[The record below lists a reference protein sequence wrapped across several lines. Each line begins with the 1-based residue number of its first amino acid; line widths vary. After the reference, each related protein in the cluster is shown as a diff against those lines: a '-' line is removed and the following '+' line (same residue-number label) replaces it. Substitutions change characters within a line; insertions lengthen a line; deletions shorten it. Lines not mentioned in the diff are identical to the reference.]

1 MRNLIYFLNRNSFL
15 FLFLFLETICFIMI
29 FRYNHYQR
37 ATYLSSANSVSGRAY
52 EIKSGVSNYFQL
64 NSVNNDLSDENLR
77 LLNENNILKMMLGTD
92 APNSLV
98 IDSTRK
104 SLQSARVINNSTNK
118 RHNFI
123 TIDKGYKDGVKRDM
137 GVISADG
144 VVGIVKDASKN
155 FASIISVLHIDFKL
169 SCKLK
174 GKDYFGS
181 LTWDGVDRRYAFIRD
196 IPGHADIVVGDEIV
210 SSGYGSIFPAEIMV
224 GKVNDIS
231 NIPGSSFQKIEIELS
246 VDFSRLH
253 NTYLVTN
260 ENREE
265 KLELEQRLSSE

>member
-1 MRNLIYFLNRNSFL
+1 
-15 FLFLFLETICFIMI
+15 MI

-155 FASIISVLHIDFKL
+155 FASIKTLRIHSWHSWTCRHCCRRWNSKQWLWVNF
-169 SCKLK
+169 SSWNNGWK
-174 GKDYFGS
+174 G
-181 LTWDGVDRRYAFIRD
+181 
-196 IPGHADIVVGDEIV
+196 
-210 SSGYGSIFPAEIMV
+210 
-224 GKVNDIS
+224 
-231 NIPGSSFQKIEIELS
+231 
-246 VDFSRLH
+246 
-253 NTYLVTN
+253 
-260 ENREE
+260 
-265 KLELEQRLSSE
+265 